1 MLRAPAGR
9 REPRAV
15 GWHVSCTVWVRS
27 RARPH
32 PSPTDALIEHDAA
45 AHRVVDRLA
54 EGDAYLSYTSA
65 NGALDLQHTVVPEA
79 ARGRGVGESLVEAA
93 IAYAREQ
100 GARVI
105 PSCPFVQSWLDE
117 HPDAQ
122 DLVQR

>member
-1 MLRAPAGR
+1 M
-9 REPRAV
+9 
-15 GWHVSCTVWVRS
+15 
-27 RARPH
+27 
-32 PSPTDALIEHDAA
+32 IEHDAA
-45 AHRVVDRLA
+45 AHRFVDHLA

-79 ARGRGVGESLVEAA
+79 ARGRGVGESLVQAA
-93 IAYAREQ
+93 MAHAREQ
-100 GARVI
+100 GVQVI